1 MRRNRIDRKRKSHHK
16 HNPCM
21 AFTTFGYSMSMRKR
35 KQTLIIVAVAAVLL
49 MAFSLLGRIIA
60 PSWQPVDSTATVT
73 LDSSDTS
80 IAANNAVNAAIDT
93 YDVDEQTVTV
103 HVGDGVTVN
112 AIVRTPR
119 QPQWPDA
126 EHPKLPSEIPGCMF
140 ITGAGLAKATDVYGD
155 LAWDMASAGVATIVP
170 DKRMDNYSW
179 QHRDYV
185 QMAHDYEQSLDA
197 LENWVGIGDGADA
210 VHVSKTNVGLYAES
224 EGTWITPIIASE
236 RSDVSFSIMTSAPV
250 FTPREQMTYAM
261 DDYFRKLN
269 VPFPTNHIISRLTT
283 LDMGSIGP
291 NYGDFDVTPYLK
303 AQTQPTLFIYGT
315 NDLSM
320 PTIEAPATARSL
332 MADAG
337 NTNTLLR
344 YYKGANHQMRVG
356 DAKAE
361 KSLPLAKNF
370 ERDITDFA
378 LDAQDSTTQG
388 WATAMT
394 AGDDTPWQASAVM
407 TDLSENGVGGGMV
420 HSVDRLAVLQVGA
433 LLLLI
438 VCGLTVPAL
447 HASRKKHIHR
457 EMAVAQ
463 LAANCSPDSAE
474 TGNVV
479 VKYDELAKES
489 RRRPGFAPGMA
500 TRLWTLGALTFA
512 TTLAWLGY
520 IVYVALGVFGLTAN
534 STVMTVWQDAVR
546 VLALLCT
553 IAFAAL
559 IVTMTQTAMRHRKN
573 PWKARP
579 AVAGIGHYVWIAVYT
594 LAIILSFFM
603 FMFWDIFLV

>member
-1 MRRNRIDRKRKSHHK
+1 M
-16 HNPCM
+16 HN
-21 AFTTFGYSMSMRKR
+21 K
-35 KQTLIIVAVAAVLL
+35 KQPWLIAAVTAVLL
-49 MAFSLLGRIIA
+49 VAFSLLGRVIA

-80 IAANNAVNAAIDT
+80 IAAMGMTNAAIGT

-103 HVGDGVTVN
+103 HLDSGVTVN
-112 AIVRTPR
+112 AIVRTPK
-119 QPQWPDA
+119 QPATPDA
-126 EHPKLPSEIPGCMF
+126 EHPALPSEVPGCMF

-155 LAWDMASAGVATIVP
+155 IAWDMASAGVATIVP
-170 DKRMDNYSW
+170 DKNMDGYSW

-185 QMAHDYEQSLDA
+185 QMAHDYEASLDV
-197 LENWVGIGDGADA
+197 LENWVSPEGGN
-210 VHVSKTNVGLYAES
+210 VSDTDETSGTASVRVDKTNVGLYAES
-224 EGTWITPIIASE
+224 EGAWITPIIASE
-236 RSDVSFSIMTSAPV
+236 RSDVSFSIMTSAPI

-261 DDYFRKLN
+261 DDYFRKLS

-291 NYGDFDVTPYLK
+291 NYGDFDVTPYLQK
-303 AQTQPTLFIYGT
+303 QTQPTLFTYGT

-320 PTIEAPATARSL
+320 PTIEAPAAARSL

-361 KSLPLAKNF
+361 KSLPLAENF
-370 ERDITDFA
+370 ERDITNFA
-378 LDAQDSTTQG
+378 LDAKASSTRG
-388 WATAMT
+388 WSTATT
-394 AGDDTPWQASAVM
+394 AGDDTPWQASAVV
-407 TDLSENGVGGGMV
+407 TDLSRTGVGGGLI
-420 HSVDRLAVLQVGA
+420 HSVDRLAVLQLGA
-433 LLLLI
+433 LVLLLG
-438 VCGLTVPAL
+438 CGLTVPVL
-447 HASRKKHIHR
+447 HASRKKHIHH

-474 TGNVV
+474 TGNIV
-479 VKYDELAKES
+479 VKYDQLAKES

-500 TRLWTLGALTFA
+500 TKLWTLGGLTFV

-520 IVYVALGVFGLTAN
+520 IVYVALGVFGLTAKAGA
-534 STVMTVWQDAVR
+534 MTVWQDAMR
-546 VLALLCT
+546 VLAVLCT
-553 IAFAAL
+553 VALASLLVTGVTAA
-559 IVTMTQTAMRHRKN
+559 IRHHKD
-573 PWKARP
+573 PLGARP
-579 AVAGIGHYVWIAVYT
+579 AVAGTGHHVWITVYGIGIAFAF
-594 LAIILSFFM
+594 LM

>member
-1 MRRNRIDRKRKSHHK
+1 MRRNRIDRERKSHHK

-21 AFTTFGYSMSMRKR
+21 AFTAFGYSMSMRKR

-49 MAFSLLGRIIA
+49 VAFSLLGRIIA

-80 IAANNAVNAAIDT
+80 IAANNAANAAIGT

-103 HVGDGVTVN
+103 HVSDGVTVN

-126 EHPKLPSEIPGCMF
+126 EHPRLPSEIPGCMF

-185 QMAHDYEQSLDA
+185 QMAHDYEQSLDV
-197 LENWVGIGDGADA
+197 LENWVGISDGADA

-361 KSLPLAKNF
+361 KSLPLAENF

-559 IVTMTQTAMRHRKN
+559 IVTMTQTAVRHRKN

>member
-1 MRRNRIDRKRKSHHK
+1 M
-16 HNPCM
+16 
-21 AFTTFGYSMSMRKR
+21 
-35 KQTLIIVAVAAVLL
+35 
-49 MAFSLLGRIIA
+49 
-60 PSWQPVDSTATVT
+60 
-73 LDSSDTS
+73 
-80 IAANNAVNAAIDT
+80 
-93 YDVDEQTVTV
+93 
-103 HVGDGVTVN
+103 
-112 AIVRTPR
+112 
-119 QPQWPDA
+119 
-126 EHPKLPSEIPGCMF
+126 
-140 ITGAGLAKATDVYGD
+140 GL
-155 LAWDMASAGVATIVP
+155 
-170 DKRMDNYSW
+170 
-179 QHRDYV
+179 
-185 QMAHDYEQSLDA
+185 
-197 LENWVGIGDGADA
+197 
-210 VHVSKTNVGLYAES
+210 
-224 EGTWITPIIASE
+224 
-236 RSDVSFSIMTSAPV
+236 
-250 FTPREQMTYAM
+250 
-261 DDYFRKLN
+261 
-269 VPFPTNHIISRLTT
+269 
-283 LDMGSIGP
+283 IGP

-303 AQTQPTLFIYGT
+303 AQKQPTLFIYGT

-559 IVTMTQTAMRHRKN
+559 IVTMTQTAVRHRKN

-579 AVAGIGHYVWIAVYT
+579 AVAGIGHYVWIAIYA

>member
-1 MRRNRIDRKRKSHHK
+1 
-16 HNPCM
+16 
-21 AFTTFGYSMSMRKR
+21 MRK
-35 KQTLIIVAVAAVLL
+35 KKNLWMTTAVTVLL
-49 MAFSLLGRIIA
+49 LVVFSLLGRVIA
-60 PSWQPVDSTATVT
+60 PNWVPSDATATVA
-73 LDSSDTS
+73 LDSKDTS
-80 IAANNAVNAAIDT
+80 IAANDTTNAPIGT

-103 HVGDGVTVN
+103 HLENGVTVN
-112 AIVRTPR
+112 AIVRVPR
-119 QPQWPDA
+119 QPAAPDA
-126 EHPKLPSEIPGCMF
+126 AHPRLPSEIPGCMF

-155 LAWDMASAGVATIVP
+155 IAWDMASAGVATIVP

-179 QHRDYV
+179 QRRDYV
-185 QMAHDYEQSLDA
+185 QMAHDYEASLDV
-197 LENWVGIGDGADA
+197 LENWTGAGADP
-210 VHVSKTNVGLYAES
+210 VRVDRTNVGLYAES

-236 RSDVSFSIMTSAPV
+236 RNDVSFSIMTSAPV

-283 LDMGSIGP
+283 LDMGTIGP
-291 NYGDFDVTPYLK
+291 DYGDFDVIPYLEK
-303 AQTQPTLFIYGT
+303 QTQPTLFIYGT

-320 PTIEAPATARSL
+320 PTIEAPATARAL
-332 MADAG
+332 MANAG

-361 KSLPLAKNF
+361 KSLPLAENF
-370 ERDITDFA
+370 ERDITNFA
-378 LDAQDSTTQG
+378 LDAQASATQG
-388 WATAMT
+388 WATART
-394 AGDDTPWQASAVM
+394 AGDDTPWQASAVI
-407 TDLSENGVGGGMV
+407 TDLSRNGVGGGMV
-420 HSVDRLAVLQVGA
+420 HSVDRLALLQLGA
-433 LLLLI
+433 LALLI
-438 VCGLTVPAL
+438 VCALTVPAL
-447 HASRKKHIHR
+447 HASRKRHIHR

-500 TRLWTLGALTFA
+500 TKLWTLGALTFL
-512 TTLAWLGY
+512 TTLAWIGY
-520 IVYVALGVFGLTAN
+520 IAYVATGVFGLTAN

-546 VLALLCT
+546 VLAVICT
-553 IAFAAL
+553 MALAAL
-559 IVTMTQTAMRHRKN
+559 LVTGVQATVRHHED
-573 PWKARP
+573 PLGARP
-579 AVAGIGHYVWIAVYT
+579 AVAGTGHYVWIAVYA